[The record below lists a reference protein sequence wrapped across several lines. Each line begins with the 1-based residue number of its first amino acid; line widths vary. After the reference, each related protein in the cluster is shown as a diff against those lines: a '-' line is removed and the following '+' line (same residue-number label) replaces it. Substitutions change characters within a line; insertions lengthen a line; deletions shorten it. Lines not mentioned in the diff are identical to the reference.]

1 MAKIGEILVQK
12 GYVTQQQLDGVLSVK
27 GDDAQVGQVLI
38 QWGLLTEQQLLEA
51 LDIQAPPPPPPPP
64 PVQPQIPQQ
73 PVQPGFQQ
81 PPVVP
86 QPQVQ
91 QPISSG
97 PDLTMDNLQ
106 TSKFKIDLKTMIYI
120 GSLLVSGITMYFT
133 FMSELDARF
142 GALESQDNTL
152 VVDIDKRLTSL
163 ETTIDKRVTELENKF
178 TPIGDGVYSVDPNTT
193 WPPSRG
199 EYTMKQ
205 NMNANKI
212 MVLEET
218 IDKRVTELENKFTP
232 IGDGVYSVDPNTT
245 WPPSR
250 GEYTMKQNMNAN
262 KITVL
267 EETIKRLES
276 ELKELEEDLDDKQD
290 KQ

>member
-1 MAKIGEILVQK
+1 MKMIGEILVEK
-12 GYVTQQQLDGVLSVK
+12 GYVTQQQLDGVMAVK
-27 GDDAQVGQVLI
+27 GDEAQVGQVLI
-38 QWGLLTEQQLLEA
+38 QWGLLTEQQLMEA
-51 LDIQAPPPPPPPP
+51 LEIQTPPPPPPPP
-64 PVQPQIPQQ
+64 PVQQ
-73 PVQPGFQQ
+73 PVQPQQPMYQQ
-81 PPVVP
+81 PPV
-86 QPQVQ
+86 QPQMVQ
-91 QPISSG
+91 PSGG

-152 VVDIDKRLTSL
+152 VVDIEKRLTSL
-163 ETTIDKRVTELENKF
+163 ETNIDKRVTELENKF

-212 MVLEET
+212 MVLEDT
-218 IDKRVTELENKFTP
+218 IDRLEKELEKLENK
-232 IGDGVYSVDPNTT
+232 
-245 WPPSR
+245 
-250 GEYTMKQNMNAN
+250 
-262 KITVL
+262 
-267 EETIKRLES
+267 
-276 ELKELEEDLDDKQD
+276 LDK
-290 KQ
+290 